1 MVFFCLSSFIC
12 FMKKSQMVMTL
23 AKEGEFACLFPII
36 LVIITIGNIICIS

>member
-23 AKEGEFACLFPII
+23 AKEGEFA
-36 LVIITIGNIICIS
+36 